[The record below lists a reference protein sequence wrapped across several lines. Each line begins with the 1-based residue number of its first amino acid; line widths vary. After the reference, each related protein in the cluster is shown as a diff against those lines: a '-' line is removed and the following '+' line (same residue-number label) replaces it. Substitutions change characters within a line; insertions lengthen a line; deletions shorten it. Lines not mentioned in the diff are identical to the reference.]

1 MRSLRL
7 QVQSLEEQKRGL
19 EEQIARAGGGP
30 AEPGAAPSAAAQQ
43 PAAPQV
49 LCARDALCGSTSA
62 LAPGG
67 GGEVLRMQAELVD
80 AEVLEEGLRRERRR
94 LGAQLDALRAEESR
108 EREATAAVL
117 SGYANE
123 ADARRALEAE
133 IEELKRTVSAT
144 KQESEARLAEMR
156 LDEAQLRSVAQRE
169 LAALA
174 QARREAHQVDAQ
186 VAAQQL
192 VKATFDTKNDV
203 LRQRARAL
211 EAAS

>member
-1 MRSLRL
+1 
-7 QVQSLEEQKRGL
+7 
-19 EEQIARAGGGP
+19 
-30 AEPGAAPSAAAQQ
+30 
-43 PAAPQV
+43 
-49 LCARDALCGSTSA
+49 
-62 LAPGG
+62 
-67 GGEVLRMQAELVD
+67 MQAELVD